1 MGITVGSGLGC
12 KFFLQEDDPM
22 LTYREDDWNH
32 SRESRSRPIEPDRES
47 EGASAGS
54 RWLED
59 CDYREVQEY
68 GVFGM
73 PRWTDNY
80 LEDRVDFADEQA
92 ARKQRVHQEDSTVPG
107 CDGFARPVD
116 DESHSEV
123 RDEILPAQ
131 EVAEEAM
138 NDLCARRHQ
147 IGESM
152 AHYVEDMLD
161 LFEE

>member
-1 MGITVGSGLGC
+1 MIRR
-12 KFFLQEDDPM
+12 PP
-22 LTYREDDWNH
+22 
-32 SRESRSRPIEPDRES
+32 RSTR
-47 EGASAGS
+47 
-54 RWLED
+54 
-59 CDYREVQEY
+59 
-68 GVFGM
+68 
-73 PRWTDNY
+73 TDTLFPY
-80 LEDRVDFADEQA
+80 TTLFRSVDFADEQA

-123 RDEILPAQ
+123 RDEILPGQ